1 MSNPCPQVKL
11 KLSLKTFVTNE
22 FAVKDIVEYIK
33 TIPNYQSLKNDLQL
47 LEYILNLGEN
57 VFAKKSSPEQ
67 KIDFVIK
74 IMSLVY
80 GGMDASTLD
89 TCKKQIQF
97 LINNNHVQ
105 RISKLSKISNY
116 FFSKLPSL

>member
-1 MSNPCPQVKL
+1 M
-11 KLSLKTFVTNE
+11 LSLKTFVTNE

-57 VFAKKSSPEQ
+57 VFAEKSSPEQ